1 MSEASRE
8 QEFAPGSLLPS
19 EEKRLQLRKWRSF
32 RDGLSLYGVGTGGL
46 GVIFAL
52 ALIFVYLF
60 YETFPLLKPVTVE
73 LQQEY
78 AIPGAGSLAG
88 IEGWGA
94 GTEDP
99 RARAEDLG
107 GSGVSDLGYGDLES
121 GTEGLAE
128 DLGPTLHVVL
138 DRFEQIGGR
147 FTQSGVIVFFDA
159 ATGVERQRL
168 QIPVPE
174 GAEIVQFGRAESRR
188 SLFAFAFS
196 DGSVLPVQ
204 LNFRQVFVQGV
215 REIRPEL
222 VYPLGPDPI
231 MIGAEENPRYS
242 ALAIVEGRGGYIVA
256 GGTEHGSM
264 ALAMFSSRRNL
275 MTGEVQVQRQD
286 YALPNLGRPVH
297 QLLVNE
303 SLRNL
308 FAIDDR
314 GRLFSF
320 DIVDRNRPFLLEE
333 VDLTGPDAYVTAA
346 EFLVGSRSLIVGG
359 SDGSLRQWFL
369 VRDEQSGQSYMTF
382 IRAFREH
389 PGAVTFIAPEYLRKG
404 FLAGDDTGMVSLH
417 YATASVTLKQL
428 TMSAT
433 PVARLAMG
441 PNNSRA
447 LVFSEEEGMVRVL
460 AIDNPHPQTSI
471 SALWGRVWY
480 EGRAQPEFIWQSS
493 SADDAF
499 EAKLSLVPL
508 SVGTLKAALFAML
521 LATPLA
527 IMGAIYTAYF
537 MAPSIRRVVKPSIE
551 LMEALPTVILGFL
564 AGIWLAPYIENNLP
578 ILVTGAILFPLT
590 ILIAGFAWSRLPQ
603 SVKNLVAPGW
613 EAALLVPVV
622 ILTGWFVVTSSPW
635 VEIAF
640 FDGSMR
646 QWFTDVGIPYDQRNA
661 LIVGMAM
668 GFAVIPTIFSI
679 AEDAVFNVPRHL
691 TNGSLA
697 LGATPW
703 QTVTGVVLLTASPG
717 IFSAIMI
724 GFGRAVGETMIVL
737 MASGNSPIVN
747 FNLFEGMRT
756 LAANIAVELPETA
769 VGGTHFRVLFLSALV
784 LLVFTFLLNTAAEIV
799 RQRLRKRYA
808 SL

>member
-1 MSEASRE
+1 MSESMNE
-8 QEFAPGSLLPS
+8 QTLAPGSLLPS
-19 EEKRLQLRKWRSF
+19 EERRLRLRKLRAF
-32 RDGLSLYGVGTGGL
+32 RDGLSLYGVGAGGI
-46 GVIFAL
+46 GVIISL

-60 YETFPLLKPVTVE
+60 YETFPLLKPVSVE
-73 LQQEY
+73 VQSEF
-78 AIPGAGSLAG
+78 AVPGADD
-88 IEGWGA
+88 GA
-94 GTEDP
+94 
-99 RARAEDLG
+99 
-107 GSGVSDLGYGDLES
+107 
-121 GTEGLAE
+121 
-128 DLGPTLHVVL
+128 PTLHLVL

-147 FTQSGVIVFFDA
+147 FSQSGAIDFFDA
-159 ATGVERQRL
+159 STGLPQARL
-168 QIPVPE
+168 EVPIPE
-174 GAEIVQFGRAESRR
+174 GERITSFGRAESRR
-188 SLFAFAFS
+188 SLYVYGYS
-196 DGSVLPVQ
+196 DGSVLPVG
-204 LNFRQVFVQGV
+204 LDFTQVFEGGQ
-215 REIRPEL
+215 RLIRPRL
-222 VYPLGPDPI
+222 SFPLGDDPI
-231 MIGAEENPRYS
+231 RIGAASFTEDAEILGYS
-242 ALAIVEGRGGYIVA
+242 ALAVVDGRGGYIVA
-256 GGTEHGSM
+256 AGTETGEM
-264 ALAMFSSRRNL
+264 AVAMYISRRNL
-275 MTGEVQVQRQD
+275 MTGDVQVQRQD
-286 YALPNLGRPVH
+286 YRLPSLERPIR

-320 DIVDRNRPFLLEE
+320 DIVDRNNPFLIEE
-333 VDLTGPDAYVTAA
+333 VDLVGPDAHVTAA

-359 SDGSLRQWFL
+359 SDGSVRQWFL
-369 VRDEQSGQSYMTF
+369 VRDEETGQPRMTL
-382 IRAFREH
+382 IRSFRGH

-404 FLAGDDTGMVSLH
+404 FLTGDDKGTVGLH
-417 YATASVTLKQL
+417 YATASVTLKK
-428 TMSAT
+428 MPVFET
-433 PVARLAMG
+433 PVSRLAMG
-441 PNNSRA
+441 PNDSRA
-447 LVFSEEEGMVRVL
+447 LVISEDEGLLRVL
-460 AIDNPHPQTSI
+460 GIDNPHPQTSL

-480 EGRAQPEFIWQSS
+480 EGRSRPDFIWQSS

-499 EAKLSLVPL
+499 ESKLSLVPL
-508 SVGTLKAALFAML
+508 STGTLKAALFAML

-537 MAPSIRRVVKPSIE
+537 MAPAFRRVVKPSIE

-578 ILVTGAILFPLT
+578 IVFTGVILFPVL
-590 ILIAGFAWSRLPQ
+590 ILVAAFLWSRLPQ
-603 SVKNLVAPGW
+603 GLRNWVPAGW
-613 EAALLVPVV
+613 EATLLVPVV
-622 ILTGWFVVTSSPW
+622 IFTGWLVVSSSPW
-635 VEIAF
+635 VELLLF
-640 FDGSMR
+640 NGSMR
-646 QWFTDVGIPYDQRNA
+646 QWFTDVGIAYDQRNA

-679 AEDAVFNVPRHL
+679 AEDAVFNVPKHL

-717 IFSAIMI
+717 IFSAVMI

-769 VGGTHFRVLFLSALV
+769 VGSTHFRVLFLSALV
-784 LLVFTFLLNTAAEIV
+784 LLVFTFVLNTAAEVV